1 MLALI
6 CTQAVV
12 HCAHDGLYGRSQRFG
27 DQRMAVFKVVKDL
40 TGFCVLRY
48 GRRSFKSTKGLRGP
62 ELHGAIGPQVHGPQ
76 ILGPRLGPK
85 CDA

>member
-48 GRRSFKSTKGLRGP
+48 GRRPFIEHQGSEGP
-62 ELHGAIGPQVHGPQ
+62 ELDGAIGPQRVQ
-76 ILGPRLGPK
+76 AGPRSLAL
-85 CDA
+85 D